1 MAENRCRGR
10 TVHFYNA
17 LHPEDAL
24 GGLILNPSVT
34 EKNFLFM
41 LEILI
46 VASDPYGVSLRGTD
60 TIVTPSDQPLKPGHY
75 DIRPNSPGGTISITD
90 EPCITRV
97 YSGADSLTTTEFLNQ
112 VRERDR
118 KCVITGTMNI
128 RADMDIWVG
137 FHAAHVFP
145 LSHLQLFVSS
155 GLSRCITNG
164 ERGSDSW
171 INSCQNGLLMQSNT
185 FCFSINPDDNYKIV
199 SFVPDVFGVDGR
211 KLDPICRA
219 PDDDRSVRDE
229 LLRWHFHQAVLTNMR
244 GAGEPGFEIDFPP
257 GTDMVGEILNG
268 PQAAKR
274 METELFLR
282 LNRYWQ
288 TSLSH

>member
-34 EKNFLFM
+34 EKIFLFM

-145 LSHLQLFVSS
+145 LSHLQLSNV
-155 GLSRCITNG
+155 
-164 ERGSDSW
+164 
-171 INSCQNGLLMQSNT
+171 LLMQSNIHEDFDT

-229 LLRWHFHQAVLTNMR
+229 VLRWHFHQAVLTNMR